1 MNRLA
6 ILVDAGYLLSQCV
19 QILSNQQSKSRKD
32 LAMLDP
38 QGMISMLIEQS
49 FEVLGNR
56 NLLRLYWYDGV
67 SGRLSADHEALSLL
81 PDVQFRAGTISK
93 SGLQKGVDSKI
104 MADLIELSGNQ
115 AISDAVLVTGDGDL
129 VVGID
134 LAQRR
139 GVRVAV
145 LGIEEAAIGVSH
157 NQSFEMV
164 CAADRVRRIGK
175 LSIKPFFAYQPATS
189 GTNTNAAAVASKR
202 ATTPAQATATKKAAA
217 KKVPAKK
224 PAAPVKK
231 VAQPKPVPA
240 PAAPPTP
247 APVPKKNV
255 PQLDQLPGIIE
266 KFIATAIPPLEKAE
280 ISPSGALGQ
289 ALDSKLLKTAT
300 EALGRRPTPSERTA
314 LRKLLK
320 ESWTGQHFV
329 DISVAII
336 HGNEGGVYEQ
346 QSAIHAGV

>member
-6 ILVDAGYLLSQCV
+6 ILVDAGYLLSQST

-38 QGMISMLIEQS
+38 QGLISMIIEQS
-49 FEVLGNR
+49 FEALGNR

-145 LGIEEAAIGVSH
+145 IGIEESGLGVSH

-175 LSIKPFFAYQPATS
+175 LNIQPFLAYQPTTAL
-189 GTNTNAAAVASKR
+189 AVASR
-202 ATTPAQATATKKAAA
+202 AGTLAPTTPQSQPKAVKKAVAKKVAA
-217 KKVPAKK
+217 KKPTPSAKK
-224 PAAPVKK
+224 TS
-231 VAQPKPVPA
+231 QPKPA
-240 PAAPPTP
+240 PVQQATP
-247 APVPKKNV
+247 APIPKSTRNV
-255 PQLDQLPGIIE
+255 PQLEQLPGII
-266 KFIATAIPPLEKAE
+266 KQFIAASSPPLDQF
-280 ISPSGALGQ
+280 SVTPTGALGQ

-300 EALGRRPTPSERTA
+300 DALGRRPTPSEKTA
-314 LRKLLK
+314 LRQLLK
-320 ESWTGQHFV
+320 DSL
-329 DISVAII
+329 
-336 HGNEGGVYEQ
+336 
-346 QSAIHAGV
+346 

>member
-189 GTNTNAAAVASKR
+189 GTNTNAAAVVSKS
-202 ATTPAQATATKKAAA
+202 ATTPAQATAVKKADA

-231 VAQPKPVPA
+231 VTQPKPA
-240 PAAPPTP
+240 PAALPTP

-266 KFIATAIPPLEKAE
+266 KFIATSNPPLEKAE

-300 EALGRRPTPSERTA
+300 EALGRRPLPSERSA
-314 LRKLLK
+314 LRQLLK
-320 ESWTGQHFV
+320 DSL
-329 DISVAII
+329 
-336 HGNEGGVYEQ
+336 
-346 QSAIHAGV
+346 